1 MKGFSGPIST
11 WPTNFPVPGA
21 LERTAYPFSLLQR
34 LDQILWNFYL
44 IVWQHSNTKITRA
57 APRPHTGT
65 STWPSCTH
73 TGPQAQ
79 PLPLLLWLSTG
90 KVWHP
95 GISWSSCV
103 ERGLGP
109 SHPQYL
115 WLPSPVRLQKQV
127 HGQLATQTAVDLTFL
142 VH

>member
-65 STWPSCTH
+65 STWLSCTH

-79 PLPLLLWLSTG
+79 RFLCCRGCPLGRCGTRASPGAHVWREAWALPTPSTSGSQVQSGYKSRFMDSWPPKLLWT
-90 KVWHP
+90 
-95 GISWSSCV
+95 
-103 ERGLGP
+103 
-109 SHPQYL
+109 
-115 WLPSPVRLQKQV
+115 
-127 HGQLATQTAVDLTFL
+127 
-142 VH
+142 